1 MRGDGSTAGSV
12 SAELGPRQ
20 PLLGIV
26 SVNAGTPSRLGVRSN
41 GSVVYSAIAKR
52 PVLGDTVWLDWQNLS
67 GDRQGDMR
75 VHGGVDKAVYCY
87 AASHFT
93 AWSREL
99 GREFGPASF
108 GENLTLDGAVESSV
122 CIGDVWRWG
131 DAVVQVAQPRF
142 PCFKLT
148 MHTGVPDMEQRFVA
162 SGRCGWY
169 LRVLRPGEVPT
180 HGSIT
185 LDHRDPA
192 GLSVLDAH
200 WAFSSDAAADVARIQ
215 PLLEVDALAESW
227 KRMLRR
233 RVRIIENRAS

>member
-1 MRGDGSTAGSV
+1 VGV
-12 SAELGPRQ
+12 VGPTLR
-20 PLLGIV
+20 IV

-52 PVLGDTVWLDWQNLS
+52 PVPGESVWLDWQNLS
-67 GDRQGDMR
+67 GDQQGDRR

-87 AASHFT
+87 SSDHFAAW
-93 AWSREL
+93 AAEL
-99 GREFGPASF
+99 GREVGPAAF
-108 GENLTLDGAVESSV
+108 GENLTIAGATEASV

-142 PCFKLT
+142 PCFKVA
-148 MHTGVPDMEQRFVA
+148 MHTRVEDMEARFAA
-162 SGRCGWY
+162 SGRSGWY

-180 HGSIT
+180 HGDIT
-185 LDHRDPA
+185 LEQRDPA

-200 WAFSSDAAADVARIQ
+200 WAFSSDDPAGIACIQ
-215 PLLEVDALAESW
+215 PLLAVDALADSW

-233 RVRIIENRAS
+233 RVRIVENRAS